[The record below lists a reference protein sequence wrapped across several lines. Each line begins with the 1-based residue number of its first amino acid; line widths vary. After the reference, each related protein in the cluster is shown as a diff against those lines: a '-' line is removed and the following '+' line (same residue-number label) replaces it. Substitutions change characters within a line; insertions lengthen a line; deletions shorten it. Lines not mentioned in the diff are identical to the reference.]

1 MCVKADKIFVIPK
14 EYIIEIIPLERTVNV
29 SVIRSVLS
37 IKRSLGNWA

>member
-1 MCVKADKIFVIPK
+1 MRVKAVKIFFTPK
-14 EYIIEIIPLERTVNV
+14 EYIMEIIALEITVNV